1 MIVPLTNKASDVN
14 VALVRIASMNNADI
28 DEMNKQVTNMKE
40 RETELQARFK
50 SQQRRWRNYK
60 ATYDSIFVQASVLGG
75 AAKKEDLLPLLPGD
89 NE

>member
-60 ATYDSIFVQASVLGG
+60 ATYDSIFVQASILGS